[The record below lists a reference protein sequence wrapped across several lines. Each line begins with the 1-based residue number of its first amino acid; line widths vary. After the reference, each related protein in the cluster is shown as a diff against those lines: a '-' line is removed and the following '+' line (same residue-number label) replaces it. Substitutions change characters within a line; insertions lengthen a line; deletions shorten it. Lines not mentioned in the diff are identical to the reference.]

1 MTQFQIDKTDPARTR
16 LIEVTPEDYAASIGG
31 GDVLVRVDR
40 FGLSSN
46 NITYVVLGDRFGYW
60 KFFPAAPGQDDGGG
74 EGADEWG
81 VMPVWGFGDVVE
93 SRCDNVEVGERL
105 FGYFP
110 PATHL
115 VMHPDPSRPSESP
128 VLDASAHRQDLPLS
142 YNTYERVLQEPHY
155 DPADD
160 NLRMLLNPLQT
171 TAWALWQAMR
181 EAEWFAAEQ
190 VVIVS
195 ASSKTGLGLAQ
206 ALKRDHTS
214 PEIVGLTSPKNRDF
228 IVSLDLYDRVVT
240 YDEIEESLPLR
251 PSVVV
256 DMAGSGAV
264 LGRVH
269 RHLGQAMLRSI
280 NVGLTHWDEAGDGT
294 DIIRER
300 SEMFFAP
307 GVIEE
312 RMKQLGA
319 AEFTRQTREFLT
331 RAFAESRGWLT
342 IETVQGLDG
351 MEAKYAAVRD
361 GSLAPDRGIIVSPAQ
376 GLDAALQ

>member
-1 MTQFQIDKTDPARTR
+1 
-16 LIEVTPEDYAASIGG
+16 
-31 GDVLVRVDR
+31 
-40 FGLSSN
+40 
-46 NITYVVLGDRFGYW
+46 
-60 KFFPAAPGQDDGGG
+60 
-74 EGADEWG
+74 
-81 VMPVWGFGDVVE
+81 MPVWGFGDVVE

-128 VLDASAHRQDLPLS
+128 VLVTSAHRANLPIS

-160 NLRMLLNPLQT
+160 NLRMLLNPLQI
-171 TAWALWQAMR
+171 TAWALWQTMQ
-181 EAEWFAAEQ
+181 ESEWFAAEQ
-190 VVIVS
+190 VVTVS
-195 ASSKTGLGLAQ
+195 ASSKTGLDLAQ

-228 IVSLDLYDRVVT
+228 IVSLDLHDRIVT
-240 YDEIEESLPLR
+240 YDEIEASLPPR

-264 LGRVH
+264 LGQVH
-269 RHLGQAMLRSI
+269 RHLQEAMLRSL
-280 NVGLTHWDEAGDGT
+280 NVGLTHWDEVGGGAG
-294 DIIRER
+294 IIRER

-312 RMKQLGA
+312 RMKQWVLQSSTGRPGSSWCGPLPKVK
-319 AEFTRQTREFLT
+319 TGSRSRPC
-331 RAFAESRGWLT
+331 RAST
-342 IETVQGLDG
+342 H
-351 MEAKYAAVRD
+351 
-361 GSLAPDRGIIVSPAQ
+361 
-376 GLDAALQ
+376 